1 METIL
6 LFFNIDSEVLPLFV
20 LPLVGA
26 VIGWVTNF
34 IAVKMLFHP
43 RKPYRLLFFE
53 LHGVFPKRQRALA
66 EKLGHIVS
74 EELFSANEVISHI
87 QDAAQSQE
95 MIDLI
100 SDHIEKVIRQRL
112 PEVIPMISFV
122 LNDDLVQTVR
132 QTFVGELKIFLKE
145 VTDKLAGSIEADL
158 DVHKIVEEKVLNF
171 SSDKLEEILFAI
183 MRREFR
189 FIEVIGAVLGFLI
202 GLVQLA
208 YLLSIGGFV

>member
-6 LFFNIDSEVLPLFV
+6 LFLNIDSEVLPLFV

>member
-1 METIL
+1 
-6 LFFNIDSEVLPLFV
+6 
-20 LPLVGA
+20 
-26 VIGWVTNF
+26 
-34 IAVKMLFHP
+34 
-43 RKPYRLLFFE
+43 
-53 LHGVFPKRQRALA
+53 
-66 EKLGHIVS
+66 
-74 EELFSANEVISHI
+74 
-87 QDAAQSQE
+87 
-95 MIDLI
+95 
-100 SDHIEKVIRQRL
+100 
-112 PEVIPMISFV
+112 VIPMISFV

>member
-1 METIL
+1 
-6 LFFNIDSEVLPLFV
+6 
-20 LPLVGA
+20 
-26 VIGWVTNF
+26 
-34 IAVKMLFHP
+34 
-43 RKPYRLLFFE
+43 
-53 LHGVFPKRQRALA
+53 
-66 EKLGHIVS
+66 
-74 EELFSANEVISHI
+74 VISHI